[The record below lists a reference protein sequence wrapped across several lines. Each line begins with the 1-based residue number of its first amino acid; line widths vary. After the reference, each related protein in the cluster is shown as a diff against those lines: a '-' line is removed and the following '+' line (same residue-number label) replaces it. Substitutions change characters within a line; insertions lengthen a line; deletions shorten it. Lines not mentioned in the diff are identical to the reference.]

1 MVAGNKRRWTQQCTI
16 HRGSPCRSIDSI
28 ANLLRHIR
36 RCALLKKQSKAISKC
51 IYRLIRDNASN
62 VSSAIL
68 CSAVIL
74 SVIIVTMSPN
84 TKYLVSNKLNT
95 GQGGA
100 NRHTIPFHDSTSSER
115 ASPRRV
121 DARPRLR
128 ARPYWSRMCREIWAV
143 NATALPRGASIFFH
157 G

>member
-115 ASPRRV
+115 ARRGELTP
-121 DARPRLR
+121 ARGSAHDR
-128 ARPYWSRMCREIWAV
+128 
-143 NATALPRGASIFFH
+143 TGRGCVGKS
-157 G
+157 GL